1 MQRAAEGVLFCRVH
15 KTSAVRFTDFD
26 LKWYYAPSDKIAG
39 LFLIRPLRGRCLAVF
54 SETSETAVLSDT
66 LMPFATLTRPGR
78 GFRIRYAIL
87 ALAAAIVFG
96 TIGFH
101 LVEGWAFA
109 DSLYV
114 TVQTLTTVGYG
125 DMTPRSGA
133 GRSFAVL
140 VMLIG
145 AGGVALAVSTIVQSV
160 VKWELVSTFGQR
172 RLTKKMSKL
181 RDHYI
186 ICGSGRV
193 GSHLIRDLLSANESF
208 VVVENDQQRAAEFSQ
223 RGVDVLVGD
232 ATLEESL
239 RDVGVDRARGLA
251 ACLPNDAD
259 NVYVVLTAR
268 DLNPNLRIV
277 ARAAEEQAEAKLLRA
292 GANHV
297 VAPTIIGGH
306 RMAVALT
313 KPAVSEFMD
322 SITANEL
329 GLGFEQVEIDA
340 ASSLVGQELRSTS
353 IRAELDVVI
362 ISIRRQD
369 GRLVFNPAG
378 NATIE
383 NGDTL
388 IAIGRAES
396 LSRLNEMARGVV

>member
-1 MQRAAEGVLFCRVH
+1 
-15 KTSAVRFTDFD
+15 
-26 LKWYYAPSDKIAG
+26 
-39 LFLIRPLRGRCLAVF
+39 
-54 SETSETAVLSDT
+54 
-66 LMPFATLTRPGR
+66 MPFPVTHK
-78 GFRIRYAIL
+78 FRALFRMRNALIALVLAIL
-87 ALAAAIVFG
+87 FG
-96 TIGFH
+96 TIGFT
-101 LVEGWAFA
+101 LIEGWPLA

-125 DMTPRSGA
+125 DLPPHSAA
-133 GRSFAVL
+133 GRAFAVV
-140 VMLIG
+140 VMLMG
-145 AGGVALAVSTIVQSV
+145 VGGVALAASTIVQSV
-160 VKWELVSTFGQR
+160 VQSELVSAFGQR
-172 RLTKKMSKL
+172 RQSKKMQKL
-181 RDHYI
+181 HDHYI

-193 GSHLIRDLLSANESF
+193 GSHLIRDLQATGKPF
-208 VVVENDQQRAAEFSQ
+208 VVIESDPQRAAEFTQ
-223 RGVDVLVGD
+223 RDITVLVGD

-239 RDVGVDRARGLA
+239 REVGVERARGLA

-297 VAPTIIGGH
+297 IAPTIIGGH

-329 GLGFEQVEIDA
+329 GLGFEQVEVDA
-340 ASSLVGQELRSTS
+340 ASHLAGKELRSTP
-353 IRAELDVVI
+353 IRSELDVVI

-369 GRLVFNPAG
+369 GEIIFNPSGDCRIEAG
-378 NATIE
+378 DI
-383 NGDTL
+383 L
-388 IAIGRAES
+388 IAIGRGEG
-396 LSRLNEMARGVV
+396 LTKLNQLARGMM

>member
-1 MQRAAEGVLFCRVH
+1 MA
-15 KTSAVRFTDFD
+15 
-26 LKWYYAPSDKIAG
+26 
-39 LFLIRPLRGRCLAVF
+39 LAI
-54 SETSETAVLSDT
+54 AVL
-66 LMPFATLTRPGR
+66 
-78 GFRIRYAIL
+78 
-87 ALAAAIVFG
+87 FG

-101 LVEGWAFA
+101 LVEGWSLA

-125 DMTPRSGA
+125 DVPPRSGT
-133 GRSFAVL
+133 GRLFAVI

-145 AGGVALAVSTIVQSV
+145 AGGVALAISTIVQSV
-160 VKWELVSTFGQR
+160 VKLELIQTFGQR

-193 GSHLIRDLLSANESF
+193 GSHLVRDLMRGNESF
-208 VVVENDQQRAAEFSQ
+208 VVIESDQQRAADFSQ
-223 RGVDVLVGD
+223 RGVNVLVGD
-232 ATLEESL
+232 ATLEECL
-239 RDVGVDRARGLA
+239 RDVGVEHARGLA

-297 VAPTIIGGH
+297 IAPTIIGGH

-329 GLGFEQVEIDA
+329 GLGFEQVEVDA

-353 IRAELDVVI
+353 IRSELDVVI
-362 ISIRRQD
+362 ISIRRQT
-369 GRLVFNPAG
+369 GEVLFNPA
-378 NATIE
+378 ADCQIE
-383 NGDTL
+383 KGDIL
-388 IAIGRAES
+388 IAIGRADS
-396 LSRLNEMARGVV
+396 LTKLNQLARGPM

>member
-1 MQRAAEGVLFCRVH
+1 
-15 KTSAVRFTDFD
+15 
-26 LKWYYAPSDKIAG
+26 
-39 LFLIRPLRGRCLAVF
+39 
-54 SETSETAVLSDT
+54 
-66 LMPFATLTRPGR
+66 MPFAARTRSR
-78 GFRIRYAIL
+78 GFKIRYAL
-87 ALAAAIVFG
+87 MALAAAIVFG

-101 LVEGWAFA
+101 FVEGWSLA
-109 DSLYV
+109 DSLYLP
-114 TVQTLTTVGYG
+114 VQTLTTVGYG
-125 DMTPRSGA
+125 DVPPRSGA
-133 GRSFAVL
+133 GRTFAVI

-193 GSHLIRDLLSANESF
+193 GSHLVRDLLAANESF
-208 VVVENDQQRAAEFSQ
+208 VVIENDQQRAAEFSQ
-223 RGVDVLVGD
+223 RGVNVLVSD

-239 RDVGVDRARGLA
+239 RDVGVEHARGLA

-268 DLNPNLRIV
+268 DLNPRLRIV

-306 RMAVALT
+306 RMAGLLT
-313 KPAVSEFMD
+313 QPPVSAVFD
-322 SITANEL
+322 SIFRSAL
-329 GLGFEQVEIDA
+329 GLGFVQVEIA
-340 ASSLVGQELRSTS
+340 HS
-353 IRAELDVVI
+353 
-362 ISIRRQD
+362 
-369 GRLVFNPAG
+369 
-378 NATIE
+378 
-383 NGDTL
+383 
-388 IAIGRAES
+388 
-396 LSRLNEMARGVV
+396 

>member
-1 MQRAAEGVLFCRVH
+1 
-15 KTSAVRFTDFD
+15 
-26 LKWYYAPSDKIAG
+26 
-39 LFLIRPLRGRCLAVF
+39 
-54 SETSETAVLSDT
+54 
-66 LMPFATLTRPGR
+66 MPFATLTRPRR
-78 GFRIRYAIL
+78 GFRIRYAVL

-125 DMTPRSGA
+125 DVTPHSGA
-133 GRSFAVL
+133 GRLFAVA
-140 VMLIG
+140 VMLVG

-172 RLTKKMSKL
+172 RLTRKMSKL

-193 GSHLIRDLLSANESF
+193 GSHLIRDLMAANEAF
-208 VVVENDQQRAAEFSQ
+208 VVIESDQQRAAEFSQ
-223 RGVDVLVGD
+223 RDVSVLVAD

-239 RDVGVDRARGLA
+239 RDVGVEHARSLA

-259 NVYVVLTAR
+259 NVYGVLTAR

-297 VAPTIIGGH
+297 VAPTIIGG
-306 RMAVALT
+306 RTRCLALD
-313 KPAVSEFMD
+313 KPRVCGLSGFIDHED
-322 SITANEL
+322 L
-329 GLGFEQVEIDA
+329 GV
-340 ASSLVGQELRSTS
+340 
-353 IRAELDVVI
+353 
-362 ISIRRQD
+362 RR
-369 GRLVFNPAG
+369 REAY
-378 NATIE
+378 
-383 NGDTL
+383 
-388 IAIGRAES
+388 
-396 LSRLNEMARGVV
+396 

>member
-1 MQRAAEGVLFCRVH
+1 
-15 KTSAVRFTDFD
+15 
-26 LKWYYAPSDKIAG
+26 
-39 LFLIRPLRGRCLAVF
+39 
-54 SETSETAVLSDT
+54 
-66 LMPFATLTRPGR
+66 MPFAARTRSR
-78 GFRIRYAIL
+78 GFKIRYAL
-87 ALAAAIVFG
+87 MALAAAILFG
-96 TIGFH
+96 TVGFH
-101 LVEGWAFA
+101 FVEGWSLA

-125 DMTPRSGA
+125 DLPPHSGR
-133 GRSFAVL
+133 GRLFAVL

-145 AGGVALAVSTIVQSV
+145 AGGVALALSTIVQSV
-160 VKWELVSTFGQR
+160 VQSELISTFGQR
-172 RLTKKMSKL
+172 RLSKKMSKL
-181 RDHYI
+181 KDHYI

-193 GSHLIRDLLSANESF
+193 GSHLIRDLLAANESF
-208 VVVENDQQRAAEFSQ
+208 VVIENDQQRAAEFSQ
-223 RGVDVLVGD
+223 RDVNVLVGD
-232 ATLEESL
+232 ATLEDSL
-239 RDVGVDRARGLA
+239 RNVGVEHARGLA

-322 SITANEL
+322 SITASEL
-329 GLGFEQVEIDA
+329 GLGFEQVEVDA
-340 ASSLVGQELRSTS
+340 SSSLVGQELRSTS
-353 IRAELDVVI
+353 IRSELDVVI
-362 ISIRRQD
+362 VSIRRQD
-369 GRLVFNPAG
+369 GQIVFNPAG

-383 NGDTL
+383 NGDIL

-396 LSRLNEMARGVV
+396 LTKLNHLARGTM